1 MMVEDA
7 LKYPFHGDRTL
18 DTFAVGGVLAVFAA
32 FYCHLVAA
40 RYVGLAYARAVG
52 RAGGPL

>member
-1 MMVEDA
+1 MMAEDA
-7 LKYPFHGDRTL
+7 LNCSFRGDRTPG
-18 DTFAVGGVLAVFAA
+18 TFAGGGVLAVFAA

-40 RYVGLAYARAVG
+40 RYVGLACARAGG